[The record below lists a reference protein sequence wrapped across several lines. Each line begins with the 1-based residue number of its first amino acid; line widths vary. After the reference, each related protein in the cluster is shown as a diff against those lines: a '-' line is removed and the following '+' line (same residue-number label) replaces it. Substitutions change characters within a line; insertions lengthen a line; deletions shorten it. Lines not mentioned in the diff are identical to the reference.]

1 VTHRLAVLRRALA
14 SRPLRRVE
22 VAFLGFGISEYGVWV
37 VVLVF
42 AFRRGGTSAAGVIA
56 AVQLLPA
63 AVVAPLA
70 ARLIDARGAA
80 ATLCGGYVAQAVSL
94 GATAALLLSGAP
106 TAVVYAGAVIAASAV
121 TLTRPAQSALLPAL
135 VQTPAQLTAANVV
148 SGWADN
154 VTLLA
159 GPAVAS
165 VTLALAG
172 PGWALIVFA
181 VVVAGSAVVVA
192 PLLRLGQAGV
202 AEEDPE
208 EGPEEAEVS
217 LREAVRGAPGALPAL
232 AMLAAEYAVLGA
244 LDVLEVV
251 LAALVL
257 GLGAGGAGYLGA
269 VFGAGGVIGAV
280 AALALVGR
288 HRLARPLLLAGSVW
302 GAAFIAVGAW
312 PALGAALCLLAI
324 AGAGRSVLDVGGRTI
339 LHRTVPAPLH
349 GRVFGVLEGLEMLG
363 LALGSISV
371 PLMVTIAGPRGAMV
385 LVGCLLIVVPLL
397 TAPALRKIED
407 AAPALDVELGVL
419 RSVPLFAM
427 LNAPVLEDLARALAR
442 VEAPAG
448 ETIATEGQPGDQYFV
463 VAAGELEV
471 SIGGEYV
478 RTLGPGDGF
487 GEIALLHEGVRTA
500 TVACRSEATLYAL
513 QRAPFLDA
521 VTGSRRAYRAARE
534 LVAER
539 LAAVAPLAVDGGEP

>member
-1 VTHRLAVLRRALA
+1 MTHRLAVLRRVLA
-14 SRPLRRVE
+14 SRRLRRVE
-22 VAFLGFGISEYGVWV
+22 LGFLGFGISEYGVWV

-56 AVQLLPA
+56 AVQLIPA

-80 ATLCGGYVAQAVSL
+80 ATLCGGYVAQAASL
-94 GATAALLLSGAP
+94 GATAALVLAGAP
-106 TAVVYAGAVIAASAV
+106 AAAVYAGAVVAAAAV

-135 VQTPAQLTAANVV
+135 VRTPAQLTAANVV

-159 GPAVAS
+159 GPAMAS
-165 VTLALAG
+165 VMLAIAG
-172 PGWALIVFA
+172 PGWALVVFA
-181 VVVAGSAVVVA
+181 GVVAGSAVVVA
-192 PLLRLGQAGV
+192 PLHGLGHGGV
-202 AEEDPE
+202 AEDA
-208 EGPEEAEVS
+208 EEADVS
-217 LREAVRGAPGALPAL
+217 LREALRAAPGALPAL
-232 AMLAAEYAVLGA
+232 AMLVAQYAVLGA

-269 VFGAGGVIGAV
+269 VFGAGGVVGAV

-288 HRLARPLLLAGSVW
+288 HQLARPLLLAGAVW

-312 PALGAALCLLAI
+312 PELGAALCLLAV
-324 AGAGRSVLDVGGRTI
+324 AGAGRTVLDVGGRTI
-339 LHRTVPAPLH
+339 LHRTVPPPLH

-363 LALGSISV
+363 LAVGSISV
-371 PLMVTIAGPRGAMV
+371 PVMVTLAGPRGAV
-385 LVGCLLIVVPLL
+385 VVIGCLLIVVPLA
-397 TAPALRKIED
+397 TAPALRRIEG
-407 AAPALDVELGVL
+407 AAPALDVEVGVL
-419 RSVPLFAM
+419 RQVPLFAM
-427 LNAPVLEDLARALAR
+427 LNAPVLEDLARALTR
-442 VEAPAG
+442 IEAPAG
-448 ETIATEGQPGDQYFV
+448 RVIAAEGQPGDQYFV

-471 SIGGEYV
+471 SIGGEYI

-487 GEIALLHEGVRTA
+487 GEIALLHEGMRTA
-500 TVACRSEATLYAL
+500 TVTCRSEVTLYAL
-513 QRAPFLDA
+513 ARAAFLEA
-521 VTGSRRAYRAARE
+521 VTGSRQAHRVARE

-539 LAAVAPLAVDGGEP
+539 LAAPPLAVDGGEP